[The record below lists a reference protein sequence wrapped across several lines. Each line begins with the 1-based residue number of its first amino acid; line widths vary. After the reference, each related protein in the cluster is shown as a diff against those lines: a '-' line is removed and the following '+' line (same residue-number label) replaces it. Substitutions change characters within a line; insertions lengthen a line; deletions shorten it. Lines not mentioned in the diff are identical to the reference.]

1 MVRWHRRKSRDD
13 LLANSLRSHVECT
26 WQIACTLTG
35 DEATAAEVVRQVVGG
50 TLPQPYR
57 SRQRGLRLEVVIAAT
72 EAAAARVF
80 TPLVRRV
87 SPPAPAAALSAQ
99 ASALQRAF
107 SRRISWDVQAFLWAT
122 EVENIAES
130 DVTRRLGLPR
140 PGRAA
145 ERAALGLAYL
155 DLRMDLDENCKA
167 ALQNVFR
174 SSADT
179 EMQNADPHLVFCA
192 LCHAEALWLSDLRS
206 ALLSLSPPMPS
217 QVLGEAQRLV
227 LGVTAQESYESAR
240 SDRSEAATQPDDAVS
255 APPCPSQRDSGGAKA
270 VVVSATDEATAV
282 GIVTTTTHCPEPAPS
297 DPAAEPQNAEIP
309 AAEPENA
316 EIPGAEPDNAEIKDV
331 TLPEG

>member
-1 MVRWHRRKSRDD
+1 M
-13 LLANSLRSHVECT
+13 
-26 WQIACTLTG
+26 
-35 DEATAAEVVRQVVGG
+35 
-50 TLPQPYR
+50 
-57 SRQRGLRLEVVIAAT
+57 IAAT

-80 TPLVRRV
+80 TPLVRRLRPRA
-87 SPPAPAAALSAQ
+87 SAAALSPQ

-192 LCHAEALWLSDLRS
+192 LCHAEAVWLSDLRS

-227 LGVTAQESYESAR
+227 LGVTGQESYDSAR
-240 SDRSEAATQPDDAVS
+240 SDRSEGATQPDDAIS
-255 APPCPSQRDSGGAKA
+255 APPWPSQRDSRGAKA
-270 VVVSATDEATAV
+270 VVVSATDEATTAV
-282 GIVTTTTHCPEPAPS
+282 GIVTTTTHCPEPRS
-297 DPAAEPQNAEIP
+297 DPAAEPQNAEIS
-309 AAEPENA
+309 AAEPQNA
-316 EIPGAEPDNAEIKDV
+316 EIKGAEPDNAEIKDV
-331 TLPEG
+331 TFQKVEARKLVDHVVFR